1 MGEEMEE
8 NGKQKSPVAGLVM
21 LSYELLATEFFRYD
35 VVMDQDRPSLAK
47 LRTQL

>member
-1 MGEEMEE
+1 MGEDIEE
-8 NGKQKSPVAGLVM
+8 NGKQKSLVPGLIM

-35 VVMDQDRPSLAK
+35 VVVDQDCPSLAK